1 MKHIVRE
8 IMEFLQI
15 RSKLFFL
22 APAIVGLSASS
33 GIVITPTEIQQSERC
48 RVQQSI
54 PDCLVIL
61 KSSNPKL
68 REAAVDYLGRIGPS
82 KKSVLPY
89 LFNALRDPDPMVRR
103 SAAFGFASVIEPG
116 DSYVKPAMPQ
126 LISILKDPTYQVRA
140 GAGCA
145 LTSIGR
151 SASTS
156 KGVLVHITPLLKDRN
171 STTRGAIAGCM
182 IRMGEYARSA
192 APQVFPL
199 LQDSNIYARYA
210 AEGFLTKL
218 GYKIDIKH

>member
-1 MKHIVRE
+1 M
-8 IMEFLQI
+8 Q
-15 RSKLFFL
+15 SKLFFL
-22 APAIVGLSASS
+22 VPAVVGLSASS
-33 GIVITPTEIQQSERC
+33 GIAITPTEIQQSERC

-68 REAAVDYLGRIGPS
+68 REAAVDYLGRMGPS

-103 SAAFGFASVIEPG
+103 SAAFAFGSVIEPG
-116 DSYVKPAMPQ
+116 DSYVKTAMPQ
-126 LISILKDPTYQVRA
+126 LISMLKDQTSQVRA

-145 LTSIGR
+145 LASIGR
-151 SASTS
+151 STST
-156 KGVLVHITPLLKDRN
+156 KGVLIHITPLLRDRD
-171 STTRGAIAGCM
+171 SLTRGAIAGCM
-182 IRMGEYARSA
+182 IRMGEHARSA

-199 LQDSNIYARYA
+199 LQDPNIYTRYA

-218 GYKIDIKH
+218 GYKIDIKR